1 MNRNR
6 KLTQNLL
13 MQNTVHPPA
22 QSGLEGNLDWSLFT
36 QFGLQ
41 PTNLQAGGGAVP
53 AAPSVYDSL
62 FSDLGNPV
70 IAADTFHL
78 GGGSLWPFGYQ
89 GGPTG

>member
-1 MNRNR
+1 
-6 KLTQNLL
+6 

-22 QSGLEGNLDWSLFT
+22 HNGLEGNLDWSLFT

-62 FSDLGNPV
+62 FGDLGNPV